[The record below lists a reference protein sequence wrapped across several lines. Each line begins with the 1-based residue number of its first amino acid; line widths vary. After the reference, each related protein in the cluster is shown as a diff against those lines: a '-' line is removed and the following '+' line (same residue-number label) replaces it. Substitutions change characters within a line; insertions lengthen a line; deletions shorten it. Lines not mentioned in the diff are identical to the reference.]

1 MPPKPAPGTAQVT
14 SAELRSR
21 FPELLEQLGQGT
33 RVVVTHYR
41 RPIGALVNLDDL
53 QRLRRADVTE
63 AQTGQGRPMQII
75 GTHNQSGGVGKTTCV
90 AELGYDLSTRINP
103 RTGQRN
109 RILLVDTDPQASLTK
124 RFGLHDDPASPAHL
138 VTSTLFMS
146 VMDLQL
152 PMPTPLPSPTVP
164 ELHLIPSNQHLIRLD
179 ALLYSD
185 DALLPHLGQVLRRY
199 DTYDYILIDTP
210 PSRGMITRAALIASD
225 HVIIPVNSSLKAM
238 ENFDSVSEIIG
249 QSQRHNPALRV
260 AMFLLTHFQ
269 KNTLHDQDVQRIL
282 QTQYAG
288 IAPTSSP
295 LPHRKALFNDASLAR
310 LPVALYRP
318 KDPVNADLR
327 RITDE
332 LLAYIGE
339 PVVA

>member
-1 MPPKPAPGTAQVT
+1 MPLKPVPGTARVT

-21 FPELLEQLGQGT
+21 FPELLDQLGQGT

-41 RPIGALVNLDDL
+41 RPVGALVSLEDL
-53 QRLRRADVTE
+53 QRLRRADVAD
-63 AQTGQGRPMQII
+63 AQPGQGRLMQII
-75 GTHNQSGGVGKTTCV
+75 GTHNQSGGVGKTTSV

-103 RTGQRN
+103 RTGQPN
-109 RILLVDTDPQASLTK
+109 RVLLVDTDPQASLTK
-124 RFGLHDDPASPAHL
+124 RFGLHDDPSSPAHV

-146 VMDLQL
+146 VVDLQL
-152 PMPTPLPSPTVP
+152 PGPTPLPSATVP
-164 ELHLIPSNQHLIRLD
+164 ELHLIPANQHLSRLD

-185 DALLPHLGQVLRRY
+185 DSLLPNLGQVLRRY
-199 DTYDYILIDTP
+199 QDYDYILIDTP

-225 HVIIPVNSSLKAM
+225 HIIIPVNSSLKAM

-249 QSQRHNPALRV
+249 QCQRHNPNLRV
-260 AMFLLTHFQ
+260 AMFLLTQYQ
-269 KNTLHDQDVQRIL
+269 KNILHDQDVQRIL

-295 LPHRKALFNDASLAR
+295 VPHRKALFNDATLAR

-318 KDPVNADLR
+318 KDPVNKELR
-327 RITDE
+327 RVTDE
-332 LLAYIGE
+332 LLASIGE
-339 PVVA
+339 PVTA